1 MPSPKRKPHPL
12 ENLTFDAAPAPA
24 PQPQPAP
31 APPAVVPEDPIR
43 SSNVTLPA
51 SIWEWID
58 RKQVE
63 ARSRGG
69 APFRKSAIIRA
80 AFLVAMSAEADISG
94 ALSEEEIAELMIR
107 AVVEE
112 HK

>member
-24 PQPQPAP
+24 PQPAPPAP
-31 APPAVVPEDPIR
+31 AVPDQADPIR

-107 AVVEE
+107 AVVES